1 MDTQLRAGVIGVG
14 ALGRHHARLYKQNEK
29 VKTVGIFDVNRET
42 AEAVG
47 REFDIPVFDDWKKLA
62 DSCDLLSVA
71 VPAIYHEECTIPLLN
86 MGKHVLVEKPIASTV
101 ADAELMVEAAHKNN
115 VILAVGHTER
125 FNPAMDFL
133 EKYKKNTRFIE
144 AHRLACYPPPRPGTA
159 AAFCG
164 GGSDGASHVAG
175 ADKTNGLI
183 HGKSSSQP
191 SGTAP
196 GR

>member
-86 MGKHVLVEKPIASTV
+86 MGKHVLVEKFWQSG
-101 ADAELMVEAAHKNN
+101 
-115 VILAVGHTER
+115 ILNDLIR
-125 FNPAMDFL
+125 QWIFW
-133 EKYKKNTRFIE
+133 KNTRKIPVLLRHTGWHVIRRR
-144 AHRLACYPPPRPGTA
+144 ARARSA
-159 AAFCG
+159 A
-164 GGSDGASHVAG
+164 VR
-175 ADKTNGLI
+175 K
-183 HGKSSSQP
+183 
-191 SGTAP
+191 
-196 GR
+196 